1 MTRERRSTDGSTRRY
16 ILADAIARLEDAG
29 FTVVIHVYPPGAAP
43 PPEPQQSAPE
53 APSRDGDLLTVD
65 DVAKLLRLKTAGV
78 YALVEARR
86 IPSIK
91 ISNRV
96 RFLRDDVMKWIAKN
110 RRREVER

>member
-1 MTRERRSTDGSTRRY
+1 MTRGQRPADGSTRRY
-16 ILADAIARLEDAG
+16 ILADAIGRLEDAG
-29 FTVVIHVYPPGAAP
+29 FTVVIHVYPAGAAP
-43 PPEPQQSAPE
+43 PPEQQPSTPE
-53 APSRDGDLLTVD
+53 APPRDDDLLTVV